1 MREIEECTVEETAAS
16 LDLRPETVKTRLH
29 RARRQLRAAL
39 HDTLATTMTDAFPF
53 MGARCD
59 RVTET
64 VMQRLQAM
72 APDLPAG

>member
-1 MREIEECTVEETAAS
+1 
-16 LDLRPETVKTRLH
+16 
-29 RARRQLRAAL
+29 L

-72 APDLPAG
+72 APDSPAG